1 MPSPKDITG
10 ALSNWKP
17 PSPVSQEMPGPGQ
30 KLRPAMR
37 RMRFDSFSW
46 LTYWI
51 LAFALA
57 GQFLLLFSLDLF

>member
-17 PSPVSQEMPGPGQ
+17 PSRDSQETPPGQ
-30 KLRPAMR
+30 IRPALR

-57 GQFLLLFSLDLF
+57 GQFLLLFSLDFL